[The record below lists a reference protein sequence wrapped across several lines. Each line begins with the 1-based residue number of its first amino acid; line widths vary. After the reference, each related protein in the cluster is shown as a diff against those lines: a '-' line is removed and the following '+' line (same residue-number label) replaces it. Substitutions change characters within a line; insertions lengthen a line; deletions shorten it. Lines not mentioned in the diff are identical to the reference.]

1 LAEGFVLTNSHIGMA
16 MRLLEPLQVLH

>member
-16 MRLLEPLQVLH
+16 IRLLEPLQVLH